1 MRPNDG
7 LNAERVWVV
16 VPVFNNRETVR
27 AVIAACAAVMPH
39 VVAVDDGSTDA
50 DVAGLLAGLD
60 ITLLKHDRNRGKG
73 AAILTASRFIEER
86 GGGYMITLDADGQH
100 DPADIRKFLPLLP
113 AEENAVVVGI
123 RDFNTGNVPAS
134 SRFGRAFANFW
145 LRVETGEVLDDCQSG
160 FRAYPVRHL
169 NRLRFRG
176 AHYDFEAEVLAKAAW
191 AGLIFVPVGI
201 SVRYP
206 KAEERV
212 SSFRPFLD
220 NLRLTH
226 THALLV
232 LRRLLPWG
240 HRRLAGEK
248 KKADL
253 SLLRHPI
260 KFMLGLLRE
269 HATPEGLALAAA
281 VGSFIAILPI
291 LFFHTPV
298 ILYVAIRLRLNKI
311 MALNIQH
318 LFMPPLMPALCIE
331 VGYYFRFGRW
341 LTDLSFESVFT
352 QFSDRLYE
360 WFLGSLIMAPLG
372 AAVTG
377 AAVFVIAAATKGR
390 VREWIEKKTVSSR
403 EGIG

>member
-1 MRPNDG
+1 MCPTDG
-7 LNAERVWVV
+7 RSAERVWAA
-16 VPVFNNRETVR
+16 VPVFNNRDTVR
-27 AVIAACAAVMPH
+27 AVVTACKAVVPN
-39 VVAVDDGSTDA
+39 VVVVDDGSTDA
-50 DVAGLLAGLD
+50 DVAGLLNGLE
-60 ITLLKHDRNRGKG
+60 ITFLKHERNRGKG

-86 GGGYMITLDADGQH
+86 GGSYMITIDADGQH
-100 DPADIRKFLPLLP
+100 DPGDIRKFLPLLP

-123 RDFNTGNVPAS
+123 RDFNIENVPAS

-160 FRAYPVRHL
+160 LRAYPVRHL

-191 AGLIFVPVGI
+191 AGLAFIPVGI
-201 SVRYP
+201 GVRYP
-206 KAEERV
+206 KAAERV

-226 THALLV
+226 THVLLL

-240 HRRLAGEK
+240 HQRLTAEK

-253 SLLRHPI
+253 SLLRHPH
-260 KFMLGLLRE
+260 KFVLGLLRE

-318 LFMPPLMPALCIE
+318 LFMPPVIPALCIE
-331 VGYYFRFGRW
+331 VGYYLRFGRW
-341 LTDLSFESVFT
+341 LTDLSFESVFS

-360 WFLGSLIMAPLG
+360 WFLGSLVMAPLG
-372 AAVTG
+372 AVVTA
-377 AAVFVIAAATKGR
+377 AAVFAIAAATKGR

>member
-1 MRPNDG
+1 MCPTDG
-7 LNAERVWVV
+7 RNAERVWVAI
-16 VPVFNNRETVR
+16 PVFNNRDTVR
-27 AVIAACAAVMPH
+27 AVVAACTAVVPT
-39 VVAVDDGSTDA
+39 VVVVDDGSTDA

-60 ITLLKHDRNRGKG
+60 VTLLKHDRNQGKG

-86 GGGYMITLDADGQH
+86 GGSYMITLDADGQH
-100 DPADIRKFLPLLP
+100 DPGDIRKFLPLLP
-113 AEENAVVVGI
+113 GEENAVVVGI
-123 RDFNTGNVPAS
+123 RDFNTENVPAS

-191 AGLIFVPVGI
+191 AGLTFTPVGI
-201 SVRYP
+201 GVRYP
-206 KAEERV
+206 KAGERV

-240 HRRLAGEK
+240 HQRLVGEK

-253 SLLRHPI
+253 SLLRHPR
-260 KFMLGLLRE
+260 KFVLSLLRE

-331 VGYYFRFGRW
+331 TGYCLRYGRW
-341 LTDLSFESVFT
+341 LTDISVETVFG
-352 QFSDRLYE
+352 QFKDRLLE
-360 WFLGSLIMAPLG
+360 WFLGSLVLAPLVAVLIGLLIYG
-372 AAVTG
+372 AATAVNKVRYANG
-377 AAVFVIAAATKGR
+377 AKER
-390 VREWIEKKTVSSR
+390 C
-403 EGIG
+403 

>member
-1 MRPNDG
+1 MHPSETFPAD
-7 LNAERVWVV
+7 RVWVAI
-16 VPVFNNRETVR
+16 PVYNNRDTLPGIVS
-27 AVIAACAAVMPH
+27 ACRSVHPN
-39 VVAVDDGSTDA
+39 VVVVDDGSIDC
-50 DVAGLLAGLD
+50 DVAGLLAGLEV
-60 ITLLKHDRNRGKG
+60 TVLRHGKNRGKG
-73 AAILTASRFIEER
+73 AAILTASLFVEDR
-86 GGGYMITLDADGQH
+86 GGGYVITLDADGQH
-100 DPADIRKFLPLLP
+100 DPGDIRKFLPLLP
-113 AEENAVVVGI
+113 AEENAVLIGI
-123 RDFNTGNVPAS
+123 RDFATENVPAS
-134 SRFGRAFANFW
+134 SRFGRSFANFW

-176 AHYDFEAEVLAKAAW
+176 SHYDFEAEVLARAAW
-191 AGLIFVPVGI
+191 AGLIFIPVNI

-206 KAEERV
+206 KPEERV

-253 SLLRHPI
+253 SFLRHPHR
-260 KFMLGLLRE
+260 FMLSLLRE
-269 HATPEGLALAAA
+269 HATPEGLALAAGA
-281 VGSFIAILPI
+281 GSFIAILPI

-298 ILYVAIRLRLNKI
+298 ILYVAIKLRLNKL

-318 LFMPPLMPALCIE
+318 LFMPPLMPAICIE
-331 VGYYFRFGRW
+331 VGYYLRSGRW

-352 QFSDRLYE
+352 QFSDRLFE
-360 WFLGSLIMAPLG
+360 WFLGSLVMAPLG
-372 AAVTG
+372 AIVT
-377 AAVFVIAAATKGR
+377 AAVVYAIAAAAKGR